1 MKKIKLFLFL
11 IIFYFFWI
19 LNYSYAAKAPEIN
32 CIWLPGCPDTNI
44 KNPSPANVKRN
55 FDNNIVWKA
64 SIDFVVTFIKYI
76 AVIAVISLMLG
87 WIMYILSW
95 GEEEKVKKAKSWII
109 WSIVWVFMSVSA
121 WWIITF
127 ITQLNINLI

>member
-1 MKKIKLFLFL
+1 MKKIKLFLL
-11 IIFYFFWI
+11 SYIFYLFWTI
-19 LNYSYAAKAPEIN
+19 NYSYAAMAPEIN
-32 CIWLPGCPDTNI
+32 CVWLPGCPDSSI
-44 KNPSPANVKRN
+44 ANPSKANVSWD
-55 FDNNIVWKA
+55 FSNNIVWKV
-64 SIDFVVTFIKYI
+64 SVDLVVTFIKYI

-95 GEEEKVKKAKSWII
+95 WEEEKAKKAKSWII

-127 ITQLNINLI
+127 ITQLSI